1 MAATVAQ
8 QCGALAE
15 AAPTVASRVGL
26 LTCVRALVAHQC
38 GTLQESLAAL
48 GAFKGLLAAGRLQ
61 MSR

>member
-1 MAATVAQ
+1 MAQ
-8 QCGALAE
+8 QRGALAE
-15 AAPTVASRVGL
+15 AAPTVATRVGL

-48 GAFKGLLAAGRLQ
+48 RAFIKGLLAPVRLQ